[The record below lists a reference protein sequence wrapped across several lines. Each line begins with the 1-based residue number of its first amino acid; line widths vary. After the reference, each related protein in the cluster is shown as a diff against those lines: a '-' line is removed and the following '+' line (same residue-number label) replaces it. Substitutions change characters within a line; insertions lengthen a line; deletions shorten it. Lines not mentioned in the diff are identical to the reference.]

1 MEDKNEILKR
11 YYRGE
16 STLEEERLLKEA
28 YRQKELPDDPMLAF
42 NQSETVIPPEL
53 PDMIRQ
59 NIHANQQRR
68 TGVLRVILGS
78 IAASLILIVSLRS
91 LIQDNNPH
99 QVQLSD
105 NLKKERFEDA
115 LRVIGNVLEEEKPDV
130 QKVLYE
136 DHNLIIAIE

>member
-1 MEDKNEILKR
+1 MKDKNEILKR
-11 YYRGE
+11 YYQGE

>member
-28 YRQKELPDDPMLAF
+28 YRQKELPDEPMLAF
-42 NQSETVIPPEL
+42 NQPQTVIPPEVL
-53 PDMIRQ
+53 GKIRQ
-59 NIHANQQRR
+59 NIRVNQQRR

-78 IAASLILIVSLRS
+78 IAASLILIVSFRS
-91 LIQDNNPH
+91 LIRENSPH

-115 LRVIGNVLEEEKPDV
+115 LRVIGAVLEEEKPDV

-136 DHNLIIAIE
+136 DHKLIIAVE